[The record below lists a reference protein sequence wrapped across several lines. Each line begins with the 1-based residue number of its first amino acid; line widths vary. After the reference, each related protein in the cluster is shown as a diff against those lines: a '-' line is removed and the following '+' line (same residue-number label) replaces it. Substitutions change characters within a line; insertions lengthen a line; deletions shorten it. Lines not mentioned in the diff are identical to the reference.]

1 MKLVSFKNLG
11 NTCYLNSVL
20 ICFIYSS
27 FFHEKI
33 ENCKTTNPFILE
45 LKNIIESVNI
55 KIKKENHTKF
65 DLTNFI
71 NFFITEKT
79 WFKRFQQNDAH
90 EFLISFLD
98 LLIKN
103 TPVKFKINE
112 TDIPWKKSWG
122 DFLINNGSS
131 FTKHY
136 HGQTKTTIKCCKCKT
151 IKYIFEEFNSINLNI
166 PINSSQPLI
175 EIFKKYLEKE
185 TQDDENN
192 LYYCETC
199 KKQNISLKKISLN
212 ILPTKLIVVLKR
224 YTFTGTKILSEI
236 EYPLELSIKE
246 SSSELIK
253 NYKLECVIN
262 HNGNLFDG
270 HYTTSINI
278 NDIWYFFDDDSIF
291 IINSL
296 NQSNPTAYILIY
308 TT

>member
-1 MKLVSFKNLG
+1 MKNAFG
-11 NTCYLNSVL
+11 L
-20 ICFIYSS
+20 ICFQPKEIWCDFLNKFTDYSI
-27 FFHEKI
+27 F
-33 ENCKTTNPFILE
+33 L
-45 LKNIIESVNI
+45 IIDDND
-55 KIKKENHTKF
+55 F

-90 EFLISFLD
+90 EFLINFLD

-112 TDIPWKKSWG
+112 TDIPWKKSW
-122 DFLINNGSS
+122 DNFLINNSSS

-166 PINSSQPLI
+166 PINTPQPLI
-175 EIFKKYLEKE
+175 DIFKKYLEKE
-185 TQDDENN
+185 TQDDEDN

-199 KKQNISLKKISLN
+199 KKKTVSLKKISLN
-212 ILPTKLIVVLKR
+212 ILPNKLIVVLKR

-253 NYKLECVIN
+253 NYKLECIVN

-278 NDIWYFFDDDSIF
+278 NGVWYFFDDESVF

-296 NQSNPTAYILIY
+296 NQNNPTAYILIY